1 VNRQW
6 TALIFLLGSTFCT
19 LVVAIFSLWIWKNY
33 RNDQLT
39 NERYRI
45 TSIIQTGPEK
55 EALQTAYLAE
65 LLHLSQDVP
74 TQLYVF
80 DIKQGEERLLK
91 SPLIKK
97 AHIKRLPP
105 CTLYIDYEVRKPVSY
120 LGDFRNTGI
129 DREGY
134 IFPIEPF
141 FAPKRLPEIY
151 LGLTAPLEL
160 PIKDAK
166 FDLALGVLK
175 LLETAPW
182 EEGLQIIKIDVSH
195 AFSPSLGQREVILS
209 TEEEVTI
216 QHQQKEMVCV
226 FPKIIR
232 LSPKDYTHQL
242 ENFFQLQKTILNDY
256 RRQLSCLSQGGRFAP
271 RTVDLRIPQL
281 AFVER

>member
-1 VNRQW
+1 MMWEAMGMTRETINDV
-6 TALIFLLGSTFCT
+6 LIFLQGQKK
-19 LVVAIFSLWIWKNY
+19 SLCKPPIW
-33 RNDQLT
+33 R
-39 NERYRI
+39 
-45 TSIIQTGPEK
+45 S
-55 EALQTAYLAE
+55 
-65 LLHLSQDVP
+65 
-74 TQLYVF
+74 F
-80 DIKQGEERLLK
+80 
-91 SPLIKK
+91 
-97 AHIKRLPP
+97 
-105 CTLYIDYEVRKPVSY
+105 YIYEVRKPVSY